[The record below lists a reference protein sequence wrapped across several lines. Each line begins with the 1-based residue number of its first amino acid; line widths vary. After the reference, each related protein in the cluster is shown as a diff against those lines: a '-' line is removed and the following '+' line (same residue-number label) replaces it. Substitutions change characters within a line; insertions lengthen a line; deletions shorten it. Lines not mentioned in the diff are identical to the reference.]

1 MLESIVVLL
10 GGIVAEKIMLN
21 DTSTGASND
30 LERAT
35 RTAKLMV
42 TKFGMSNG
50 LGPSVYGSENGGNDV
65 LSYYSEATAA
75 KIDEEIRNIIS
86 ECYNKTQSILKNNVD
101 KIKKITE
108 FLVLNEKMNSS
119 QFEAIMME
127 SLPE

>member
-1 MLESIVVLL
+1 
-10 GGIVAEKIMLN
+10 
-21 DTSTGASND
+21 
-30 LERAT
+30 
-35 RTAKLMV
+35 
-42 TKFGMSNG
+42 MSDG

-86 ECYNKTQSILKNNVD
+86 ECYNKTQNILKNNID